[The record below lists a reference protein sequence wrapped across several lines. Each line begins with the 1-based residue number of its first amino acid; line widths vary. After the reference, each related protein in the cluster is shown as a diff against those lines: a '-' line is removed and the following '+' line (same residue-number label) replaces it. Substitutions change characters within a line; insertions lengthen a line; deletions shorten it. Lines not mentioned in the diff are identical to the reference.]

1 MQQIVQA
8 RSLSRAVVR
17 GVVLSLTTLGM
28 QAAAAGSA
36 SANASAGCDAA
47 NGGAL
52 NVRVSGGA
60 SALREAA
67 LSEGETLSLDLS
79 TRGTAR
85 LAVSSGG
92 GALRTLHA
100 GRASTLMFVA
110 PASATY
116 GFYLDA
122 NGAADATLAVTCA
135 SVAKLNVE
143 RSLLE
148 RRKSFLTSKDPDRI
162 RIDRAPAEPK
172 PLDSAVQSSEAPRDV
187 TASISMS
194 ELAAAMKL
202 GGKKDPGILDFW
214 FEGRYLTYDTVDAN
228 AKPGDGNFSVM
239 YFGSKYMLGPDIML
253 GALAQFDQAGE
264 SSRYGDQISANGWM
278 AGPYMSVRF
287 GPGVVFDG
295 RAAWGVAENAA
306 RGVMLDMAPADRKL
320 LRGTLRGSRQVGG
333 WTVAPSVGLSY
344 VQDTP
349 MVDGLA
355 MGETATATPSG
366 TGRLDVLPEV
376 KRRFSL
382 DSETYIE
389 PRLAA
394 GGFLA
399 FDDLSKI
406 GPGSM
411 SSQVP
416 EMQWKA
422 EAGVAVGMK
431 DSVNVQATGGVETGA
446 QSAADTWSGRLQLNM
461 PLGK

>member
-1 MQQIVQA
+1 
-8 RSLSRAVVR
+8 
-17 GVVLSLTTLGM
+17 
-28 QAAAAGSA
+28 
-36 SANASAGCDAA
+36 
-47 NGGAL
+47 
-52 NVRVSGGA
+52 
-60 SALREAA
+60 
-67 LSEGETLSLDLS
+67 
-79 TRGTAR
+79 
-85 LAVSSGG
+85 
-92 GALRTLHA
+92 
-100 GRASTLMFVA
+100 
-110 PASATY
+110 
-116 GFYLDA
+116 
-122 NGAADATLAVTCA
+122 
-135 SVAKLNVE
+135 
-143 RSLLE
+143 
-148 RRKSFLTSKDPDRI
+148 
-162 RIDRAPAEPK
+162 
-172 PLDSAVQSSEAPRDV
+172 
-187 TASISMS
+187 
-194 ELAAAMKL
+194 
-202 GGKKDPGILDFW
+202 
-214 FEGRYLTYDTVDAN
+214 
-228 AKPGDGNFSVM
+228 
-239 YFGSKYMLGPDIML
+239 
-253 GALAQFDQAGE
+253 
-264 SSRYGDQISANGWM
+264 
-278 AGPYMSVRF
+278 
-287 GPGVVFDG
+287 
-295 RAAWGVAENAA
+295 
-306 RGVMLDMAPADRKL
+306 MAPADRKL

-355 MGETATATPSG
+355 MGETATPTPSG